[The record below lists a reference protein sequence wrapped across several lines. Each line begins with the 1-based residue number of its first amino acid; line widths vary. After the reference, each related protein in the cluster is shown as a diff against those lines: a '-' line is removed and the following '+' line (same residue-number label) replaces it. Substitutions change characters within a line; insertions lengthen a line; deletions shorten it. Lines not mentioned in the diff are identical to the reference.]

1 MANHHTADEDFMA
14 LNSMIM
20 KHLDK
25 HAPIKRRRVKCNRL
39 PEWYT
44 SDIGLTRIQRR
55 WSQYKRLRNKVSFLI
70 RDAKRKHFIASV
82 EKKKSKAL

>member
-1 MANHHTADEDFMA
+1 MA

-25 HAPIKRRRVKCNRL
+25 NAIAL
-39 PEWYT
+39 EWYT

-55 WSQYKRLRNKVSFLI
+55 WSQYKRLRNKASFLI
-70 RDAKRKHFIASV
+70 RDAKRKNFIVSV
-82 EKKKSKAL
+82 EKKKKIQSTIESFSR